1 MEVASARPTVAEV
14 SDRALVLY
22 AFTRRGAIELVVS
35 DSGGD
40 PGRMAAAERA
50 RAETDRWLERE
61 SVLPALTEVERRLF
75 EAASGTWPAEAI
87 ADSMW
92 RKESLGV
99 LLWALEHLPEL
110 PGFGKEFAQQELDEA
125 ITRYGSVS
133 SFRAEGRLR
142 PDEQIDAAWMEA
154 DAWFGVTHGRTGDD
168 ATVASISAE
177 RFRALSWL
185 RDRDAVPA

>member
-1 MEVASARPTVAEV
+1 MRRPTAGEVA
-14 SDRALVLY
+14 DRALVLY
-22 AFTRRGAIELVVS
+22 ALTRRGAIELVVADS
-35 DSGGD
+35 DGD
-40 PGRMAAAERA
+40 PGRVAAAERA
-50 RAETDRWLERE
+50 RFETDRWLERE
-61 SVLPALTEVERRLF
+61 SVSQALTEVERRLF
-75 EAASGTWPAEAI
+75 EASSGTWPAEAI

-99 LLWALEHLPEL
+99 LLWALEHVSEL
-110 PGFGKEFAQQELDEA
+110 PAYGEEFAQQDLDEA

-142 PDEQIDAAWMEA
+142 PVEQIDAAWIEA
-154 DAWFGVTHGRTGDD
+154 DAWFGVTDGRTGDD

-185 RDRDAVPA
+185 RDRDAAPA